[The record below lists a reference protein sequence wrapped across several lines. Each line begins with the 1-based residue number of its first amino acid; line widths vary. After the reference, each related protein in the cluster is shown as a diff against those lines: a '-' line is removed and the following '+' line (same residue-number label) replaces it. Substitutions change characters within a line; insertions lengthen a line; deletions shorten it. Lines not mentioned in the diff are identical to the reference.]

1 MALIKF
7 VRNYNDL
14 STERGFQFE
23 FFCDRCGSG
32 YQTRF
37 RPSATGLAA
46 EALDTVGDVLGGV
59 FGQAARVGDRIHS
72 AAWEKVH
79 DDAFEAAVQ
88 EARPHFIQCRRCGQW
103 VCKEV
108 CWNSQRGLC
117 KECAPDLQA
126 EYAAAQVEAAI
137 QEAREEARE
146 VDLVNEETFKKA
158 VVATCPQCGAD
169 LPGQVKFCPECGAP
183 LKSEKFC
190 TECGSEIPAGA
201 KFCPE
206 CGAAQT

>member
-1 MALIKF
+1 MTLIKF
-7 VRNYNDL
+7 VRNYKDL
-14 STERGFQFE
+14 STDRGFQFE

-37 RPSATGLAA
+37 EASATGLAA
-46 EALDTVGDVLGGV
+46 EALDTVGDILGGV
-59 FGQAARVGDRIHS
+59 FGRAAQVGDRIHS

-88 EARPHFIQCRRCGQW
+88 EARPHFLQCRRCGQW

-126 EYAAAQVEAAI
+126 EYAAAQVDAAI
-137 QEAREEARE
+137 QEARREARD
-146 VDLVNEETFKKA
+146 VDYVSEETLKQTI
-158 VVATCPQCGAD
+158 VATCPQCGAD
-169 LPGQVKFCPECGAP
+169 LLGQAKFCPECGAP
-183 LKSEKFC
+183 LKVEKFC

-206 CGAAQT
+206 CGASQT